1 MIDEILLH
9 VNLLVIM
16 AKKLIVTPTI
26 YKLSMH
32 LLKMMMY
39 DLRTCLIQEVL
50 GAITITCT
58 ISNVMLVWFSH
69 VLKS

>member
-1 MIDEILLH
+1 MIDEIFLH

-32 LLKMMMY
+32 LLKMMIGKGEMFVFIV
-39 DLRTCLIQEVL
+39 LFLTLCKETPKQRGVLVL
-50 GAITITCT
+50 GAW
-58 ISNVMLVWFSH
+58 V
-69 VLKS
+69 

>member
-32 LLKMMMY
+32 LLKMMIGKGEMFVF
-39 DLRTCLIQEVL
+39 IVL
-50 GAITITCT
+50 
-58 ISNVMLVWFSH
+58 F
-69 VLKS
+69 